1 MHEAQQHQTNSFIT
15 LTYSDEALAA
25 RRPTWEPTV
34 PYTPPS
40 RDARLA
46 NNQTSSETHA
56 EAHAHADSLIKRDVQ
71 LFIKRLRKE
80 QDSRGSSKIKYYLVG
95 EYGDLTKRPHYHAAI
110 FGEDFADDRYA
121 WRHQGPNTLYRS
133 SRLERLWP
141 HGNAEIGQLT
151 FESAAYIARYIMK
164 KINGKLADEHYKRTD
179 AQGQIYYI
187 TPNSRS

>member
-1 MHEAQQHQTNSFIT
+1 MHRLPPGSSKQWAVRLMHEANNTKQTPSSHSPT
-15 LTYSDEALAA
+15 QT
-25 RRPTWEPTV
+25 RRSLRDGPTWEPTV

-121 WRHQGPNTLYRS
+121 WRHQDQTPSIDRQDLKDYG
-133 SRLERLWP
+133 
-141 HGNAEIGQLT
+141 LT
-151 FESAAYIARYIMK
+151 ATPKSA
-164 KINGKLADEHYKRTD
+164 N
-179 AQGQIYYI
+179 
-187 TPNSRS
+187 